1 MTFAA
6 RLFFVLLAVLF
17 KTADSHAAQ
26 RVALVIGN
34 GAYKNQPALPNPP
47 RDANDVSASLKR
59 LGFNV
64 TTVLDADATATRKAL
79 VEFGRATQGADMAI
93 VFYAGH
99 GIEVGGQNWL
109 IPVDAELRN
118 DTDAEYEAVSL
129 KAVTQQVANARQLGL
144 VILDACRN
152 NPFAAKMQR
161 SIRTRAVTRGL
172 APTEPTDN
180 VLVAYAAKD
189 GTTANDGEGRNSP
202 FTAALLRNMETPG
215 LEITFMFRN
224 VRDEVMAATKREQQP
239 FVYGSLSREQIF
251 LKPATGGT
259 APDPGAAARQSA
271 AQAWEAVKDSNSIPA
286 LETFLRHYSDG
297 FYGDL
302 ARGRIADL
310 KKQGANT
317 TAALP
322 PQSPSRTLAA
332 ASGSEPTVKFGG
344 SPFCEYKVTLR
355 NPRISAPADAQGNI
369 ANATLSATMFEES
382 VPPCPHAPIGAKP
395 HSYTG
400 GGSVD
405 PAGNIVLNFAPAAG
419 NSPKAN
425 ATFTGK
431 VVDGRLVGT
440 LSVQRSDQSGNLAW
454 KVVSQFR

>member
-1 MTFAA
+1 MRYAA
-6 RLFFVLLAVLF
+6 RFILVLCAVLVAS
-17 KTADSHAAQ
+17 ADSHAAQ

-34 GAYKNQPALPNPP
+34 GAYKNQPALLNPP
-47 RDANDVSASLKR
+47 RDASDMSESLKR

-64 TTVLDADATATRKAL
+64 TTLLDADATATRRAL
-79 VEFGRATQGADMAI
+79 VEFGRATVGSEMAI

-99 GIEVGGQNWL
+99 GIEIGGQNWL

-161 SIRTRAVTRGL
+161 SIRTRAAPTRGL

-189 GTTANDGEGRNSP
+189 GTTANDGDGRNSP
-202 FTAALLRNMETPG
+202 FTSALLRNMETPG

-251 LKPATGGT
+251 LKPAAGGG
-259 APDPGAAARQSA
+259 ANPAAASSGQGA
-271 AQAWEAVKDSNSIPA
+271 AQAWEAVKESNSIPA
-286 LETFLRHYSDG
+286 LESFIRYFGDT

-302 ARGRIADL
+302 ARNRIADL

-317 TAALP
+317 IASLP
-322 PQSPSRTLAA
+322 QQSRTLGGTQ
-332 ASGSEPTVKFGG
+332 GSEPTVQFGG
-344 SPFCEYKVTLR
+344 PPYCSYKVTLK
-355 NPRISAPADAQGNI
+355 NPRINGRVEENGSIP
-369 ANATLSATMFEES
+369 NATLSLTMVEDI
-382 VPPCPHAPIGAKP
+382 VPPCQYAPIGAKP
-395 HSYTG
+395 HSYQGT
-400 GGSVD
+400 GSVD
-405 PAGNIVLNFAPAAG
+405 AAGNVVISLFPAAS

-440 LSVQRSDQSGNLAW
+440 LTVQRSDQSGNLAW
-454 KVVSQFR
+454 KVVSHFR

>member
-1 MTFAA
+1 MMVAA
-6 RLFFVLLAVLF
+6 RLFLVLVAILFV
-17 KTADSHAAQ
+17 TSDSHAAQ

-34 GAYKNQPALPNPP
+34 GAYKNQPSLPNPP
-47 RDANDVSASLKR
+47 RDASDMSESLKR
-59 LGFNV
+59 LGFTV
-64 TTVLDADATATRKAL
+64 TTLLDADAAATRKAL
-79 VEFGRATQGADMAI
+79 VEFGRATVGSEMAI

-99 GIEVGGQNWL
+99 GIEIGGQNWL

-129 KAVTQQVANARQLGL
+129 KAVTQQVASARQLGL

-189 GTTANDGEGRNSP
+189 GTTANDGDGRNSP

-251 LKPATGGT
+251 LKPGAGGAVSPSATS
-259 APDPGAAARQSA
+259 PGQGA

-286 LETFLRHYSDG
+286 LESFVRYFGDT

-302 ARGRIADL
+302 ARGRITDL

-317 TAALP
+317 VTALP
-322 PQSPSRTLAA
+322 SQTRTLAA
-332 ASGSEPTVKFGG
+332 ASGTEPTVKFGG
-344 SPFCEYKVTLR
+344 SPYCEYRVTLR

-454 KVVSQFR
+454 KVVSQFK

>member
-1 MTFAA
+1 MMFAA
-6 RLFFVLLAVLF
+6 RFIFVLSALLFAAVE
-17 KTADSHAAQ
+17 SHAAQ

-34 GAYKNQPALPNPP
+34 GTYKNQSSLPNPP
-47 RDANDVSASLKR
+47 RDASDMSESLKR

-64 TTVLDADATATRKAL
+64 TTLLDADAAATRKAL
-79 VEFGRATQGADMAI
+79 VEFGRATVGSDMAI

-99 GIEVGGQNWL
+99 GIEIGGQNWL
-109 IPVDAELRN
+109 IPIDAELRN

-129 KAVTQQVANARQLGL
+129 KAVTQQVASARQLGL

-161 SIRTRAVTRGL
+161 SIRTRAAPTRGL

-189 GTTANDGEGRNSP
+189 GTTANDGDGRNSP

-251 LKPATGGT
+251 LKPGGGS
-259 APDPGAAARQSA
+259 ANPAAASSGQGA
-271 AQAWEAVKDSNSIPA
+271 AQAWEAVKESNSIPA
-286 LETFLRHYSDG
+286 LESFIRYFGDT

-302 ARGRIADL
+302 ARSRIADL

-317 TAALP
+317 VAALP
-322 PQSPSRTLAA
+322 SQTRNLAA

-344 SPFCEYKVTLR
+344 SPYCEYRVTLR

-419 NSPKAN
+419 NAPKAN

-440 LSVQRSDQSGNLAW
+440 LSVQWSDQTGNLAW

>member
-1 MTFAA
+1 MRYAA
-6 RLFFVLLAVLF
+6 RFVAVLLTVLF
-17 KTADSHAAQ
+17 VSESHAAE

-34 GAYKNQPALPNPP
+34 GVYKNQTELPNPP
-47 RDANDVSASLKR
+47 RDAADMSASLKR

-64 TTVLDADATATRKAL
+64 TTLLNADATATRKAL
-79 VEFGRATQGADMAI
+79 VEFGRATQGSEMAL

-99 GIEVGGQNWL
+99 GIEVGGENWL
-109 IPVDAELRN
+109 IPVDAELRS
-118 DTDAEYEAVSL
+118 DTDAQYEAVSL

-161 SIRTRAVTRGL
+161 SIRTRAAPTRGL

-180 VLVAYAAKD
+180 VLVAYAARD
-189 GTTANDGEGRNSP
+189 GTTANDGDGRNSP

-251 LKPATGGT
+251 LKPGAGGG
-259 APDPGAAARQSA
+259 ANPAAASSAQGA
-271 AQAWEAVKDSNSIPA
+271 AQAWEAVKESNSIPA
-286 LETFLRHYSDG
+286 LESFIRYHGDG

-302 ARGRIADL
+302 ARARIGDL

-317 TAALP
+317 VAALP
-322 PQSPSRTLAA
+322 SQTRTLAA

-405 PAGNIVLNFAPAAG
+405 PAGNIILNFAPAAG

-425 ATFTGK
+425 ATFMGK

-440 LSVQRSDQSGNLAW
+440 LSVQRSDQTGNLAW

>member
-1 MTFAA
+1 MAIAA
-6 RLFFVLLAVLF
+6 RFVAVFLAVLF
-17 KTADSHAAQ
+17 ASEDSQAAS

-34 GAYKNQPALPNPP
+34 GAYKNQSALPNPT

-59 LGFNV
+59 LGFEV

-79 VEFGRATQGADMAI
+79 VEFGRATQGSEMAI

-99 GIEVGGQNWL
+99 GIEVGGENWL

-129 KAVTQQVANARQLGL
+129 KAVTLQVAKARQLGL

-161 SIRTRAVTRGL
+161 SIRTRNTVTRGL

-180 VLVAYAAKD
+180 VLVAYAARD
-189 GTTANDGEGRNSP
+189 GTVANDGDGRNSP

-251 LKPATGGT
+251 LKPGASGG
-259 APDPGAAARQSA
+259 ANPAAASPGQGA
-271 AQAWEAVKDSNSIPA
+271 AQAWEAVKDTASIPA
-286 LETFLRHYSDG
+286 LESFLRYYGDT

-302 ARGRIADL
+302 ARNLIADL
-310 KKQGANT
+310 KKRT
-317 TAALP
+317 PVVAALP
-322 PQSPSRTLAA
+322 PQTRTLAA
-332 ASGSEPTVKFGG
+332 ASGTEPTVKFGG
-344 SPFCEYKVTLR
+344 SPYCEYRVTLR